1 MAPPETSMVSCAMTA
16 LKLSDEELDI
26 LIEALRHYLDI
37 WPVSEEA
44 KVMQPLLE
52 RLEDA
57 DGGKE

>member
-1 MAPPETSMVSCAMTA
+1 MVSCAMTA